1 MGVLHL
7 ALYLQGNCSKGKINR
22 FLMENY
28 SKEFKAKS
36 FWQRPE
42 GVTGAL
48 VLGGA
53 LLGGGF
59 LLYTALPFLLTLAQN
74 TLYLSLMLVAIGA
87 IVYMV
92 LDPKM
97 RNLVWYGYKSI
108 MRWMTGLFVQIDPIG
123 ILKTYVEDL
132 SDNLRKMNRQISQ
145 LRGQMHKL
153 QEVIVNNKKEI
164 QSNLHI
170 ASKAK
175 ETNKQSVMILKSR
188 RAGRLQESNIRLEDL
203 YKKMEILYRV
213 LTKMYENSQV
223 LMEDIKDQV
232 DVKEQERKAIH
243 ASYGAMK
250 SAMSIM
256 SGDPDKRAMFDMA
269 MESIAED
276 VAGKVGEM
284 EQFME
289 MSSSFMNSI
298 DLQNGIFEEEGLKM
312 LEKWET
318 EGVSLILGKEKDNLL
333 LQANNPNEVLDLNV
347 PIKQAVREPGHRNQ
361 YDSLFD

>member
-1 MGVLHL
+1 M
-7 ALYLQGNCSKGKINR
+7 QDMKP
-22 FLMENY
+22 
-28 SKEFKAKS
+28 KS
-36 FWQRPE
+36 FWKRPE
-42 GVTGAL
+42 GVTGMIFLAAL
-48 VLGGA
+48 VAGGA
-53 LLGGGF
+53 
-59 LLYTALPFLLTLAQN
+59 YALSVINWGAILAN
-74 TLYLSLMLVAIGA
+74 TLYLAGTLAVLGA
-87 IVYMV
+87 VVYMV

-97 RNLVWYGYKSI
+97 RNLVWYMYKSV
-108 MRWMTGLFVQIDPIG
+108 MRAVTGWFVQIDPVG
-123 ILKTYVEDL
+123 VLKSYVESL
-132 SDNLRKMNRQISQ
+132 QDNLRKMNKQISQ

-153 QEVIVNNKKEI
+153 QEIIHNNKKQIE
-164 QSNLHI
+164 SNLQL
-170 ASKAK
+170 ASKAR
-175 ETNKQSVMILKSR
+175 ETNKQNVMILKSR
-188 RAGRLQESNIRLEDL
+188 QAGRLSESNLKLEDL
-203 YKKMEILYRV
+203 YRKMEILYRV

-223 LMEDIKDQV
+223 LMEDIQDQV
-232 DVKEQERKAIH
+232 MVKEQERKAIH

-312 LEKWET
+312 LEKWES
-318 EGVSLILGKEKDNLL
+318 EGVSLILGKEKDSLL
-333 LQANNPNEVLDLNV
+333 LQANNPNEVLDLNA

>member
-1 MGVLHL
+1 MDPSSM
-7 ALYLQGNCSKGKINR
+7 QDMKP
-22 FLMENY
+22 
-28 SKEFKAKS
+28 KS
-36 FWQRPE
+36 FWKRPE
-42 GVTGAL
+42 GVTGMIFLAAL
-48 VLGGA
+48 VAGGA
-53 LLGGGF
+53 
-59 LLYTALPFLLTLAQN
+59 YALTVINWAAIFAN
-74 TLYLSLMLVAIGA
+74 TLYLAGTLAVLGA
-87 IVYMV
+87 VVYMV

-97 RNLVWYGYKSI
+97 RNLVWYMYKSV
-108 MRWMTGLFVQIDPIG
+108 MRTLTGWFVQIDPVG
-123 ILKTYVEDL
+123 VLKSYVESL
-132 SDNLRKMNRQISQ
+132 QDNLRKMNKQISQ

-153 QEVIVNNKKEI
+153 QEIILNNKKQIE
-164 QSNLHI
+164 SNLQL
-170 ASKAK
+170 ASKAR
-175 ETNKQSVMILKSR
+175 ETNKQNVMILKSR
-188 RAGRLQESNIRLEDL
+188 QAGRLSESNLKLEDL
-203 YKKMEILYRV
+203 YRKMEILYRV

-223 LMEDIKDQV
+223 LMEDIQDQV
-232 DVKEQERKAIH
+232 MVKEQERKAIH

-318 EGVSLILGKEKDNLL
+318 EGVSLILGKEKDSLL
-333 LQANNPNEVLDLNV
+333 LQANNPNEVLDLNQ